1 MKKKLKLIDLKE
13 KSEWVWRETLKIHL
27 NSPET
32 RIASSLSPIEIL
44 VTLYYGGFINIT
56 PNNALSSRRD
66 RVIISKGHGSL
77 CLYPIL
83 ADLGFFS
90 KKELKKV
97 CTAGS
102 FLGGIPDPVIPGYE
116 TINGSLGHGVGVGS
130 GVAFALKNKKN
141 EKKVFVLTGDGELHE
156 GSNWEAFMFASQ
168 HKLNNL
174 IVLVDNN
181 KISMLDYTDKI
192 LSHRNLYNKMI
203 NFGWKAYEVKMGH
216 DVNMIKKTL
225 QRAIN
230 NKDKKPKIINFN
242 TNKVNKVQN
251 LENLPLSH
259 VIAVN
264 PETIKSIIK

>member
-1 MKKKLKLIDLKE
+1 MIKKLKESELNK
-13 KSEWVWRETLKIHL
+13 KSEWVWRETIKIHH

-32 RIASSLSPIEIL
+32 RVASSLSPIEIL
-44 VTLYYGGFINIT
+44 VTLYYGGFLNIT
-56 PNNALSSRRD
+56 PNEPLSNRRD

-77 CLYPIL
+77 CLYPML

-97 CTAGS
+97 CSAGS

-130 GVAFALKNKKN
+130 GIAFALKNKKIN
-141 EKKVFVLTGDGELHE
+141 KKVFVLTGDGELHE
-156 GSNWEAFMFASQ
+156 GSNWEAFMFAAQ

-181 KISMLDYTDKI
+181 KISMLDHTDNI
-192 LSHRNLYNKMI
+192 LSHRNLFNKMK
-203 NFGWKAYEVKMGH
+203 NFGWVPYEVDNGH
-216 DVNMIKKTL
+216 NVNMIAKSL
-225 QRAIN
+225 QKAIN
-230 NKDKKPKIINFN
+230 NKEKKPKIIIFN
-242 TNKVNKVQN
+242 TKKGNKVPN

-259 VIAVN
+259 VIAIN
-264 PETIKSIIK
+264 PETIETLLK